1 MKIIEN
7 CHQKGL
13 ALWYAKINILLVA
26 LPSQI
31 EQSIWRKSWNE
42 DLDQIGCFFLCLV
55 GRSRD
60 GRIIYF
66 EWRQTLTC
74 WNWRMMKQSCYMVD
88 SKRLQFTAAVE
99 ISYLDKIIQGW
110 SCEYIHES
118 GNVNQKQIS
127 LLRQAVMDGEISQSQ
142 MIDIL
147 NGSTIGRPV
156 QRWNRWLRNYWAN
169 GRTVNLSTEKIFKGK
184 KY

>member
-1 MKIIEN
+1 
-7 CHQKGL
+7 
-13 ALWYAKINILLVA
+13 
-26 LPSQI
+26 
-31 EQSIWRKSWNE
+31 
-42 DLDQIGCFFLCLV
+42 
-55 GRSRD
+55 
-60 GRIIYF
+60 
-66 EWRQTLTC
+66 
-74 WNWRMMKQSCYMVD
+74 MVD

-99 ISYLDKIIQGW
+99 IQGW

-156 QRWNRWLRNYWAN
+156 QRWNR
-169 GRTVNLSTEKIFKGK
+169 
-184 KY
+184 